1 MEIINLPDK
10 QSVIEALHND
20 EPMISAIGTD
30 GQTAI
35 LAPLDY
41 GFEHH
46 ILISQAGY
54 KETDIDKF
62 FRIIFDKSG
71 ADWTFVCP
79 PDYKNISPESYMIN
93 IFYKDGLS
101 EIEEFLTMVGYC
113 ISINIHRD
121 IKDISIWYPVKKPS
135 ETRG

>member
-46 ILISQAGY
+46 VLISQAGY

-79 PDYKNISPESYMIN
+79 PDYKNISPKSCMTKT
-93 IFYKDGLS
+93 FYKDGLS
-101 EIEEFLTMVGYC
+101 EIGEFLTMVGYC
-113 ISINIHRD
+113 ISINIPQRYKRHFNMV
-121 IKDISIWYPVKKPS
+121 SGE
-135 ETRG
+135 ETL

>member
-10 QSVIEALHND
+10 KSVIEALHND

-30 GQTAI
+30 GQTTI

-79 PDYKNISPESYMIN
+79 PDLQKHFFKVVQNKN
-93 IFYKDGLS
+93 
-101 EIEEFLTMVGYC
+101 FL
-113 ISINIHRD
+113 
-121 IKDISIWYPVKKPS
+121 
-135 ETRG
+135 